1 MAPFKEGLFP
11 MNFEETIPNER
22 LRRARFQMGLTQ
34 AELAEKVGT
43 TFETVSR
50 WERGIKAPSAYYR
63 RKLCDVFGKTA
74 EELGLLVDSG
84 PFFASDSSACIFLSS
99 AYSDAELKFV
109 VSLKEDLQTRG
120 ITVWSSRTIRRQET
134 RNKRNVLQ
142 EAIRAAQVVLL
153 IVSPRTL
160 TSHHVH
166 DTLRLARYFKRPVY
180 AVWIN
185 GKNLQECIPLDYGDP
200 FVIIDAREEDE
211 RILRDKIVATLEQA
225 WLAPSEPDISA
236 LSELEWKLPAKLKP
250 LVGREEELSRLSELL
265 HSPQVRLVTLL
276 GPGGIGKTHLATTL
290 ALEMRERFVD
300 GVCVVSLA
308 AISDPR
314 LVVSA
319 IAKELGITEVGESSL
334 FEQLK
339 VSLVNR
345 RLLLLLDNFE
355 QVVEASSQLSEL
367 LAECPRI
374 KILVT
379 SRARLHIDEYEFSVP
394 PLALP
399 DVTSPMELDFLLHNA
414 AVALFLQR
422 AQAAKPD
429 FRINTTNAHIIAEIC
444 VRLDGLPLAIEL
456 AAARIR
462 SLASQA
468 LLTRLEEHPLDVV
481 MSRDQEISDRQRT
494 LRNTIAWSYNLLD
507 MQEQQLFRR
516 LCVFVASFS
525 VETVEE
531 LYSALGE
538 KALSVWDGVESL
550 LDKSLLRSAEQVGE
564 GRLQLL
570 ETIREY
576 GLECLE
582 ASGEAEI
589 VRQAHAEYYLRLV
602 EEAEPQLKGVQQI
615 MWLARLEQEFENLRA
630 SLKWFIERGEAEFAL
645 RLCGALWWFWRLR
658 GYWSEGRRW
667 LEAALELPQTGGPTI
682 ARARALLAAGDLAYY
697 QDGNL
702 VARSLLE
709 ESVSLCR
716 TLGAEK
722 DLATALSTLGV
733 LLRMQGDRVAADPLL
748 EESEKLCRLL
758 GSSWELSYLLRK
770 LAEHAAQAGE
780 LKQAALYAQ
789 ESFILAKKLGDKS
802 LIATVLSTLG
812 NIAARQDDLTQA
824 KAYNHECLIL
834 ARELSDKLLIALAL
848 NNLGFFTAIQGDLG
862 LTTYAQ
868 AQEALTLM
876 RELGDKMYITR
887 TLQTVGLVTAHQENP
902 VQAKTWYREALSV
915 ALEIQSEIEMGLS
928 LCGLATIAVAE
939 RQLLQAAHLFGAVE
953 ARIDLKVDMY
963 PAERAEYE
971 RARESVRKQLGG
983 KAFAVAR
990 SEGRTMSLEQV
1001 LATSWSPAVVSP
1013 PPSPRYPDGLTE
1025 REVEVLCLVSRGY
1038 TDEQIARQLVIAP
1051 RTVNSHLT
1059 IIYRKIGVSSDGRER
1074 QIAPRIAATR
1084 YVIEH
1089 DLC

>member
-1 MAPFKEGLFP
+1 MS
-11 MNFEETIPNER
+11 FEDIIPNER
-22 LRRARFQMGLTQ
+22 LKRARYQMGLTQ
-34 AELAEKVGT
+34 SELAERVGT

-63 RKLCDVFGKTA
+63 RKLCEVFDKSA
-74 EELGLLVDSG
+74 EELGLLTDPG
-84 PFFASDSSACIFLSS
+84 PFLASNSSPCIFLSS
-99 AYSDAELKFV
+99 AYTDAELKFV
-109 VSLKEDLQTRG
+109 VSIKIDLQTRG
-120 ITVWSSRTIRRQET
+120 VTVWSSRTIRRQEI

-142 EAIRAAQVVLL
+142 EAIRASQVVLL
-153 IVSPRTL
+153 IVSPNTQ

-166 DTLRLARYFKRPVY
+166 DTLRLARHFKRPVCV
-180 AVWIN
+180 VWVL
-185 GKNLQECIPLDYGDP
+185 GEQLQECMPQDYGDP
-200 FVIIDAREEDE
+200 YTIIDAREEDE
-211 RILRDKIVATLEQA
+211 RIIRDKIVATLEQA
-225 WLAPSEPDISA
+225 WLTPSEPDISA
-236 LSELEWKLPAKLKP
+236 LSELEWKLPVKLKP

-265 HSPQVRLVTLL
+265 LSPQVRLMTLL

-290 ALEMRERFVD
+290 ALEMRERFGD
-300 GVCVVSLA
+300 GVSVVSLA
-308 AISDPR
+308 AISDSR

-319 IAKELGITEVGESSL
+319 IAKELGIAEVGESSL

-345 RLLLLLDNFE
+345 HLLLFLDNFE
-355 QVVEASSQLSEL
+355 QVQEASSQLSEL

-379 SRARLHIDEYEFSVP
+379 SRARLHIHDEYEFSVS

-399 DVTSPMELDFLLHNA
+399 DMTLPIELDFLLRNA

-429 FRINTTNAHIIAEIC
+429 FRINITNAHIIAEIC

-468 LLTRLEEHPLDVV
+468 LLIRLEEHPLDVV

-516 LCVFVASFS
+516 LCVFVGSFS

-550 LDKSLLRSAEQVGE
+550 LDKSLLRSSEQMGE

-570 ETIREY
+570 ETICEY

-582 ASGEAEI
+582 VSGEAEI

-602 EEAEPQLKGVQQI
+602 EEAEPQLKDVQQI
-615 MWLARLEQEFENLRA
+615 MWLTRLEQELENLRA

-667 LEAALELPQTGGPTI
+667 LEAALELPQTGRPTI

-702 VARSLLE
+702 RARSLLE

-716 TLGAEK
+716 ILGAEK
-722 DLATALSTLGV
+722 DLAIALSTLGV
-733 LLRMQGDRVAADPLL
+733 LLRMQGDRAIADPLL
-748 EESEKLCRLL
+748 EESEKLCRQL

-789 ESFILAKKLGDKS
+789 ESFMLAKKLGDKA

-824 KAYNHECLIL
+824 IAYNHECLIF

-848 NNLGFFTAIQGDLG
+848 NNLGFFTALQGDLG
-862 LTTYAQ
+862 QTTYAQ

-887 TLQTVGLVTAHQENP
+887 TLQTVGYVAAHQENP

-928 LCGLATIAVAE
+928 FCGLAMIAVAE

-953 ARIDLKVDMY
+953 ARIDIKVDMY
-963 PAERAEYE
+963 PAEQAEYE

-983 KAFAVAR
+983 KAFAAAR
-990 SEGRTMSLEQV
+990 SEGRTMSLEQA
-1001 LATSWSPAVVSP
+1001 LASIWSSAVVNP
-1013 PPSPRYPDGLTE
+1013 PPSPKYPDGLTE
-1025 REVEVLCLVSRGY
+1025 REVEVLCLVSKGY

-1059 IIYRKIGVSSDGRER
+1059 IIYRKIGASSDGKER
-1074 QIAPRIAATR
+1074 QITPRIAATR
-1084 YVIEH
+1084 YTIEH